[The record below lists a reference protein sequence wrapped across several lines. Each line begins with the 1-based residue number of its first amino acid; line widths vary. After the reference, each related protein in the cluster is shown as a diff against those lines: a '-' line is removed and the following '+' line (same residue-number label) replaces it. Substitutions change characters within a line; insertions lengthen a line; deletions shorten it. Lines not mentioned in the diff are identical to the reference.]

1 MVHGLASDKHFEGD
15 GAVAGKAQ
23 VGRNIINA
31 DITRVLSAPLPWQE
45 FNGASV
51 LISGA
56 AGFLPAYMV
65 ETLLRVGAKV
75 MVLGRESVGHRYY
88 GYDVNLLIQDVCDP
102 IPFEYDFVIH
112 AASPAS
118 PRFYKTNPV
127 ETLLANTRGTENML
141 RCCHKGSKFLY
152 FSSGDAAHCP
162 DPLDV
167 RSCYGESKRMG
178 EVMCT
183 AWKEQFG
190 VDTKIARISH
200 TYGPGMK
207 MDDGRVFADFV
218 RDIRNGGPIVMHSD
232 GSAVRPFCYLAD
244 ATIAFFT
251 ILLKGKGAYNV
262 ANPYE
267 NVSIREL
274 AERLSKEFGVG
285 IEYRNRTDSNYIPS
299 KITGPAPD
307 ISALE
312 NMGWKPATSVE
323 EGFRRTVKSYE

>member
-1 MVHGLASDKHFEGD
+1 MN
-15 GAVAGKAQ
+15 
-23 VGRNIINA
+23 RPIIDE
-31 DITRVLSAPLPWQE
+31 DITLILSAPLPWKDLS
-45 FNGASV
+45 GASV

-65 ETLLRVGAKV
+65 ETLLRLNENSNINIT
-75 MVLGRESVGHRYY
+75 VLGRQSVLDRYSKLP
-88 GYDVNLLIQDVCDP
+88 VNIIVQDVCELVQD
-102 IPFEYDFVIH
+102 EYDFVIH

-118 PRFYKTNPV
+118 PKLYKNDPV
-127 ETLLANTRGTENML
+127 GTLLANTRGTENML
-141 RCCHKGSKFLY
+141 NACAGKFLY

-162 DPLDV
+162 NTLDP

-190 VDTKIARISH
+190 VNTKIARISH

-218 RDIRNGGPIVMHSD
+218 RDIRNGGPIVLHSD
-232 GSAVRPFCYLAD
+232 GSTVRPFLYLAD

-251 ILLKGKGAYNV
+251 ILLLGTGAYNV

-274 AERLSKEFGVG
+274 ATRLSKKFSIEVEF
-285 IEYRNRTDSNYIPS
+285 RNRSDSEYIPS
-299 KITGPAPD
+299 KIDGPAPD

-312 NMGWKPATSVE
+312 SMGWKPTTSIE